1 MLYCIYGTARINFT
15 EMLFAKIQQ
24 ITGIGIVSGRLAK
37 SFRMPPAIRS
47 LCMEV
52 KLKEQINLNN
62 DYTIR
67 LETENDYREVENLTR
82 EAFRNVYKPGCDE
95 HYFVHMMR
103 SHPDFIPDPAFV
115 VEKDGKIIG
124 NIMYTKAWLRDE
136 EGNLKEI
143 LSLFVFHDAG
153 WRKDTVF

>member
-1 MLYCIYGTARINFT
+1 
-15 EMLFAKIQQ
+15 
-24 ITGIGIVSGRLAK
+24 
-37 SFRMPPAIRS
+37 
-47 LCMEV
+47 
-52 KLKEQINLNN
+52 
-62 DYTIR
+62 
-67 LETENDYREVENLTR
+67 
-82 EAFRNVYKPGCDE
+82 
-95 HYFVHMMR
+95 MMR